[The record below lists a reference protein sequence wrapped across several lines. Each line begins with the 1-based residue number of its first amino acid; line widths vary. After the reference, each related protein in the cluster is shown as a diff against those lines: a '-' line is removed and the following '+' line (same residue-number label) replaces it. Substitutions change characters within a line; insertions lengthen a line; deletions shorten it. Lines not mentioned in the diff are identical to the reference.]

1 MDQATYD
8 RWWQLHLRVAN
19 GEGLD
24 STERATYEA
33 GLAVL
38 DTEERAQFD
47 DASLTV
53 LRNLKAE
60 VDSLEA
66 THAKLQAR
74 STRLD
79 RQIGT
84 LEGAYMML
92 TGFSLG
98 GQGHATSPI

>member
-8 RWWQLHLRVAN
+8 RWWQLHLSVAR
-19 GEGLD
+19 GEVLE

-38 DTEERAQFD
+38 DAEERAQFG

-60 VDSLEA
+60 VDLPDASPSHLAYGSLA
-66 THAKLQAR
+66 PWVCC
-74 STRLD
+74 STPNVRD
-79 RQIGT
+79 
-84 LEGAYMML
+84 
-92 TGFSLG
+92 
-98 GQGHATSPI
+98 

>member
-1 MDQATYD
+1 MPLVTLDRRRRAADRRPPSTSHVLRVALNGESEMDQATYD

-38 DTEERAQFD
+38 DAEERAQFD

-60 VDSLEA
+60 VEVLACS
-66 THAKLQAR
+66 
-74 STRLD
+74 
-79 RQIGT
+79 
-84 LEGAYMML
+84 
-92 TGFSLG
+92 
-98 GQGHATSPI
+98 